1 MRYVLGLD
9 IGIGYIGWAVI
20 NCDEP
25 RRIVDF
31 GVRAFESG
39 ELDGGKDR
47 TSQQRRRYRAARR
60 LVRRRSHRKHRIKA
74 HLDNIGL
81 VSIDKIEDYFRS
93 AGTDIISLRVKGLD
107 EKLTPEEIAACMINY
122 CNKRGYQDFYEMD
135 ESDMS
140 AQEKKEYL
148 SERAGAE
155 FIDCKM
161 SEGNYRTIAEMI
173 KNDPYFEGTG
183 AYRSYRNSAWREE
196 VLQINRKYLRDE
208 CAMLLDKQREY
219 YPAQLTE
226 QNIGTI
232 LKIIFDQ
239 RCFEDGPGSPDDKF
253 RRYTSFLDTYGHCRF
268 YPEEERGCRFTVLA
282 DIYSLVNV
290 LSQYKYLDAN
300 NEEMFSG
307 ALAADMIN
315 FALQNGNIGIKD
327 VKKLA
332 KAHGITVNTNTME
345 KKDDISR
352 CLKYIKV
359 LKPIFDSCGIDWQTV
374 ISEDYCDMDSTLNK
388 LGVLLA
394 ENQTPRRRIERLE
407 KLNMFDEKTISRLAV
422 QKFSGTSNVSNK
434 YMLGAI
440 DAFLQGDIYGKHQAN
455 IIKKLESERTASG
468 NASIKLPSFES
479 KKNEFEFYKNPVV
492 CRSIN
497 ETRKIINAV
506 IGKYGSPYAIN
517 IEVASELN
525 RSFADRQDIE
535 RSQKQNLKNRDR
547 VKAEIA
553 AELGIDIG
561 AVSARQVDCYILGEQ
576 QEWKCLY
583 SGVEINKKACL
594 DPKNRTYEIDHII
607 PYSIILD
614 NTLHNKA
621 LVYASENQTK
631 KQRTPLMYLSGK
643 SAEEYRGRVRAMFY
657 SKPSKIS
664 QKKFDYLMQ
673 ESLDGEIIG
682 EWKSRNIN
690 DTRYI
695 SKFLVRYLRENLVFN
710 HEQDEPYRQAEV
722 YAVKG
727 AVTSQMR
734 RLWLNEKTWGNSDKK
749 ELKKI
754 TLLDHAADAVV
765 IACCIPAYV
774 EIASVQNKL
783 RNIYKRAGKHETD
796 EYKAVMED
804 CITNMIKFHGMRRET
819 VTALLRNKDR
829 TPCLIEKL
837 REEVDIRFIEPNTF
851 REFAQTDEEKNMTD
865 EEIYA
870 IYRIKCREQYPD
882 DAAFADSLQPVIV
895 SHKPNRKARGTISKD
910 NALSVRTIDGEEWV
924 LSRTSIL
931 GLKKKQLSSIYSG
944 DEEMLHMLEELMT
957 PMKDDATVQ
966 EALNACGQNY
976 FITPSGRRINKVT
989 LKSKP
994 QGRKL
999 IKHLADG
1006 GVTVLNSTSYYCV
1019 ELYFDS
1025 KEKVRMRGITYGELV
1040 RKDGKLWLSADSK
1053 LPENYSKH
1061 YMYLFSW
1068 DYIKILND
1076 KGEIKFSGYFV
1087 SAKNVNRSLIRRAG
1101 DATVTMEDSPISIA
1115 QKDRV
1120 HKYEIDVLGKMGGE
1134 IECGEPLSSITERS

>member
-20 NCDEP
+20 NRDEP

-31 GVRAFESG
+31 GVRSFESG
-39 ELDGGKDR
+39 ELEGGKDR
-47 TSQQRRRYRAARR
+47 TSQQRRRYRSTRR
-60 LVRRRSHRKHRIKA
+60 LVRRRAHRKHRIKA
-74 HLDNIGL
+74 HLDNIGF
-81 VSIDKIEDYFRS
+81 VSVDKIEAYFRS
-93 AGTDIISLRVKGLD
+93 ASSDIISLRVKGID
-107 EKLTPEEIAACMINY
+107 EKLTPQEIAACLINY

-155 FIDCKM
+155 FIDSKM

-173 KNDPYFEGTG
+173 KDDPYFEGTG

-208 CAMLLDKQREY
+208 CAMLLDKQSEY
-219 YPAQLTE
+219 YSSQLTE
-226 QNIGTI
+226 QNISSI

-239 RCFEDGPGSPDDKF
+239 RCFEDGPGNPDDKF

-282 DIYSLVNV
+282 DIYSLVNI
-290 LSQYKYLDAN
+290 LSQYKYLNAN
-300 NEEMFSG
+300 DEETFSG

-327 VKKLA
+327 IKKLA

-345 KKDDISR
+345 KKDDISK

-359 LKPIFDSCGIDWQTV
+359 LKPIFDGYGIDWQAV

-394 ENQTPRRRIERLE
+394 ENQTPRRRIDRLK
-407 KLNMFDEKTISRLAV
+407 KLNLFNEKTVSRLAV

-455 IIKKLESERTASG
+455 IIKQLESERTASG

-525 RSFADRQDIE
+525 RSYADRQDIE
-535 RSQKQNLKNRDR
+535 RSQKQNQKNRER
-547 VKAEIA
+547 VKAEVA
-553 AELGIDIG
+553 AELGIDVG

-576 QEWKCLY
+576 QGWKCLY
-583 SGVEINKKACL
+583 SGRDIDKKACL

-621 LVYASENQTK
+621 LVFASENQIK
-631 KQRTPLMYLSGK
+631 KQRTPLMYLSGQA
-643 SAEEYRGRVRAMFY
+643 AEEFRGRVRAMFY

-673 ESLDGEIIG
+673 ESLNGEIIG

-695 SKFLVRYLRENLVFN
+695 SKFLVRYLRENLIFN
-710 HEQDEPYRQAEV
+710 HEQDEPYRQSEV

-734 RLWLNEKTWGNSDKK
+734 RLWLNEKTWGNFDKN
-749 ELKKI
+749 ELKEI

-783 RNIYKRAGKHETD
+783 RNIYKRAGKRETD

-804 CITNMIKFHGMRRET
+804 CIANMQKFHGMRREE
-819 VTALLRNKDR
+819 VTALLRNRDR
-829 TPCLIEKL
+829 TPCLIPNL

-851 REFAQTDEEKNMTD
+851 RAFAENDKEKNMTD

-870 IYRIKCREQYPD
+870 LYRIKCRELYPD
-882 DAAFADSLQPVIV
+882 DFAFADNLQPVIV

-910 NALSVRTIDGEEWV
+910 NALSVRVIDGEEWV

-931 GLKKKQLSSIYSG
+931 GLKKKQIPNIHSG
-944 DEEMLHMLEELMT
+944 DEEILHMLEELMA

-966 EALNACGQNY
+966 DALNAKGEKF

-1006 GVTVLNSTSYYCV
+1006 GVTVLDSTSYYCI
-1019 ELYFDS
+1019 ELYHDT
-1025 KEKVRMRGITYGELV
+1025 KGDLQMRGITYGELV

-1053 LPENYSKH
+1053 LPENYGKH
-1061 YMYLFSW
+1061 YMYLQKW
-1068 DYIKILND
+1068 DYIKVINKKDEL
-1076 KGEIKFSGYFV
+1076 KFKGYFV
-1087 SAKNVNRSLIRRAG
+1087 STYNINQGLLYYAL
-1101 DATVTMEDSPISIA
+1101 DTTATLPRKALSIA
-1115 QKDRV
+1115 KKDKV
-1120 HKYEIDVLGKMGGE
+1120 YKYEIDVLGKMGGE